1 MSLALDLS
9 GKVVCVVGAGSI
21 GEGWGNG
28 KASAVA
34 YARAGASV
42 VCVDYHLDRAE
53 ATRAIIED
61 EGGRAITRRADAT
74 SEADVQACVDAA
86 VAAWGRLDV
95 MHNNVGVGGTSGG
108 PDRIAPEQWDREIAQ
123 NLTTAY
129 LGIRCAVPVM
139 QRQGGGVITNI
150 SSLMSTR
157 FLRRPS
163 VAYTASKAAVEAL
176 TRSCAAAYG
185 RDDIRVNCIRIGFS
199 ETPLITLPLERAG
212 LTPDQQE
219 TEMNKSRAKVPLR
232 GEHGDAFDVAN
243 AAVFLASD
251 AAKYISG
258 AILNVDGA
266 LEAAP
271 V

>member
-1 MSLALDLS
+1 MTPSSLE
-9 GKVVCVVGAGSI
+9 GKVAVVVGAGSI

-28 KASAVA
+28 KASAVS
-34 YARAGASV
+34 YARAGARV
-42 VCVDYHLDRAE
+42 VCVDFHLDRAE
-53 ATRAIIED
+53 ATRALIEE
-61 EGGRAITRRADAT
+61 EGGAAVAIAADAT
-74 SEADVQACVDAA
+74 SEADVAAA
-86 VAAWGRLDV
+86 VSLATSTWGRLDV

-108 PDRIAPEQWDREIAQ
+108 PDKIAPEQWDREIAQ

-129 LGIRCAVPVM
+129 LGIRCVVPVM
-139 QRQGGGVITNI
+139 QAQGGGVITNI

-185 RDDIRVNCIRIGFS
+185 RDNIRVNCIRIGFS
-199 ETPLITLPLERAG
+199 ETPLITLPLEWAG
-212 LTPDQQE
+212 LSEEQQQA
-219 TEMNKSRAKVPLR
+219 EMDKSRRKVPLR
-232 GEHGDAFDVAN
+232 GEHGDGFDVGN

-251 AAKYISG
+251 EAKYISG

-271 V
+271 I